1 MNSKKI
7 KLFKIKSLSGK
18 LVVCVVSLLCLFV
31 MGILSITVFIYSKN
45 VETTYINQVV
55 STSEQALSNYTN
67 YIDNL
72 VLLSDAVQVKLDNQ
86 TKEEVKTSN
95 HSYFDEIMAVSN
107 SMKSIS
113 LYDTEGNLISS
124 NSFFKLT
131 TQKDKII
138 QEDWFT
144 SAVNNPLI
152 NCFSRVDSTSRFTLS
167 KMISMNS
174 GKESA
179 ILNISYDFSGIVSM
193 IDEVRLGDGGHVF
206 IYNNNYETVYASSKI
221 NDNELTVLK
230 ENVLG
235 TTKYSIDDNSYFLYI
250 STIPNTRWRVAIST
264 NINDLYIA
272 KKELFI
278 HTLTYTLAALV
289 VFSLFVLLI
298 SKKITKPL
306 VTLQKRMEGIDDLSV
321 LTLNEKPLYG
331 TKEIESLNKSYIAL
345 MNRISDLTLKVVN
358 EQKEQN
364 KAELQAL
371 QNQINPHF
379 LYNTLDSIVYLIDE
393 NENEKA
399 ENMIISLSR
408 FFRISISRGKNI
420 IPVKDEL
427 DHVKYYLKIQK
438 MRFGEKFQYEIISQE
453 EIKSLP
459 ILKLILQPI
468 VENAIIHGIGES
480 NKDCKITIN
489 AYLKDDFLCFDISDN
504 GFGMLQEKIDEIY
517 ESFKNKH
524 IHKGVG
530 ISNVYH
536 RLRLFYGEKSDIK
549 IESKLD
555 FGTLVH
561 IQIPKE
567 ALIENEEDK
576 TN

>member
-18 LVVCVVSLLCLFV
+18 LVFCVVSLLCLFV
-31 MGILSITVFIYSKN
+31 TGILSITVFIYSKN
-45 VETTYINQVV
+45 VETTYINQVI

-131 TQKDKII
+131 TKKDKII

-144 SAVNNPLI
+144 SAVKNPLI

-174 GKESA
+174 DKESA

-235 TTKYSIDDNSYFLYI
+235 TTTYSIDDNSYFLYI

-264 NINDLYIA
+264 NINDLHIA

-278 HTLTYTLAALV
+278 HTLTYTLVALV
-289 VFSLFVLLI
+289 IFSLFVFLI
-298 SKKITKPL
+298 SKKITRPL

-420 IPVKDEL
+420 ILVKDEL

-459 ILKLILQPI
+459 VLKLILQPI